1 MMKAYWGLGFEASEV
16 DPKPQEGSRWCETPE
31 GADVYGLTVRE
42 GLLMKK
48 AWFTEWI
55 WEGREEGKI
64 ENCEG
69 ESWKERKKEA
79 RNDNGKEPWMK
90 RGKKERWSEGGKID
104 KKMHS
109 SVLCLWGGRALWDVY
124 KSLPVSGYVNT
135 CSSACMCLPMLIFF
149 RLGAKIHKKS

>member
-1 MMKAYWGLGFEASEV
+1 M

-31 GADVYGLTVRE
+31 GADGYGLAVRE

-79 RNDNGKEPWMK
+79 RNDNGKEQWIK
-90 RGKKERWSEGGKID
+90 RGKKERWSERGKID

-109 SVLCLWGGRALWDVY
+109 SVLWGGGEHCGRCTNP
-124 KSLPVSGYVNT
+124 SLCKGMWKHAAQPVCVWQ
-135 CSSACMCLPMLIFF
+135 C
-149 RLGAKIHKKS
+149 